1 MKELSLKDIRVEA
14 LNLIEASA
22 GTGKT
27 WTIAALYIRLLLEKN
42 LSPEDIL
49 VVTYTR
55 AATAELKDRIRRR
68 IISSLKLF
76 TGDHTPEDDL
86 EEMLLENS
94 PDRSQAVKI
103 LTRALFSF
111 DDASIFTI
119 HGFCQRALTE
129 NAFESASL
137 FDTEM
142 ITDQSALIQN
152 IADDFWR
159 SGILADSESFVSQLV
174 SARQTPSTLLKPFAG
189 HFQNRSLQIIPATD
203 DPDFNVLTSR
213 RDNLFQKA
221 LLLWRSS
228 REEIVALLKE
238 PGLNQQ
244 SYKPLQVDN
253 AVDLMED
260 WFLSNRPSPGCE
272 KIILFSTLNLEKK
285 TTKGGTPP
293 KHAFFDL
300 VQELLKQCD
309 DTDLAFKQKI
319 MHRQAAFH
327 AWLQDELPRRK
338 AGQNVRCYDDL
349 LLDLVQ
355 ALSGPSGIKLAA
367 NLRQRFKAALI
378 DEFQDTD
385 TLQWQIFRRMR
396 GNDSSY
402 PLFLIGD
409 PKQAIYSFRGADIY
423 AYLAAAET
431 VQQGLRW
438 TLKNNRRSVRLL
450 VEAVNTLFGDC
461 PDPFLS
467 NGIQF
472 QEVDH
477 KRPAEDQLLVKGIP
491 DQKPLQLM
499 VYPNPEGKPPAS
511 GSVRQPIAAAVAAEI
526 SHLLA
531 GEHLIREAGQER
543 KLTPADLAVLVK
555 THAQAEQIQQALL
568 ALQIPSVQHGNST
581 IFETAEAL
589 DLLRILK
596 AVAWPSNE
604 SLLKE
609 ALLGGLLGINANSLA
624 DMIAS
629 DDTRWEDWLICFFD
643 LSKLY
648 QSHGVV
654 AMTTHLLEECKVRSR
669 LLCLPDGERRLTN
682 LMHCVEL
689 IHQAALENCSGI
701 EGSIVWLERRLNR
714 RQEDETALL
723 RLETDA
729 DAVRIVTIHTS
740 KGLQYP
746 ITFLPFAWDVPAK
759 SPDRALFHQKD
770 GHLVL
775 DLGSQDLDEHLEQT
789 RAEQDA
795 EAIRLLYVALTR
807 AEYRCYVVWGNIGQA
822 AASPLRRFLHPALS
836 KPFKEF
842 GFNDIL
848 DDLSALKLKVPAIQV
863 TEIASE
869 EQPAAYRP
877 EQDSTIILENRTFK
891 KIIPN
896 DWRVSSFSAIASG
909 KERYLQPH
917 DYDADSAGSL
927 VSDRSGAAEG
937 FSIFDFPRG
946 AAAGTCLHELFE
958 IINFA
963 DTNAVSIDHLIQP
976 CLQRNGYDRQWVPAV
991 QQMMTSVMN
1000 AQLIPAEP
1008 GFSLNSLKPGSWK
1021 CEMEF
1026 FLPLKRLSNVSLRE
1040 LFAGLI
1046 SPDVHGDFEDIL
1058 GKLQLQETRGLLH
1071 GFMDMIFEHAGRY
1084 YIIDWKS
1091 NHLGYQYH
1099 AYHQN
1104 ALQQSM
1110 AEHAYILQHHLYTL
1124 ALDRFLRVSLPGYHY
1139 ESHFGGAIYVFLRG
1153 VGSGN
1158 PDLGIYRDRPSIEFI
1173 RRSDKILLK

>member
-1 MKELSLKDIRVEA
+1 MKELSLKDIQVEA

-68 IISSLKLF
+68 IVSSLKLF
-76 TGDHTPEDDL
+76 TDDHAPEDDL
-86 EEMLLENS
+86 EEMLLAYT
-94 PDRSQAVKI
+94 DHSQAVNI

-152 IADDFWR
+152 IADDYWR
-159 SGILADSESFVSQLV
+159 SKILTDSENFVSRLV
-174 SARQTPSTLLKPFAG
+174 SDRKTPAILLKPING
-189 HFQNRSLQIIPATD
+189 HFQNRSLQIIPVTL
-203 DPDFNVLTSR
+203 DPDFCALTFR
-213 RDNLFQKA
+213 RNDLFRKA
-221 LLLWRSS
+221 MLLWRSS
-228 REEIVALLKE
+228 QEEIVALLKQ

-244 SYKPLQVDN
+244 SYKPVQIEN
-253 AVDLMED
+253 AVELLEE
-260 WFLSNRPSPGCE
+260 WFSGNRPYPGCE
-272 KIILFSTLNLEKK
+272 KAILFSSLHLEKK

-293 KHAFFDL
+293 VHAFFDL
-300 VQELLKQCD
+300 IQELLQQCEE
-309 DTDLAFKQKI
+309 TDLAFEQKI
-319 MHRQAAFH
+319 IHHQTAFH
-327 AWLQDELPRRK
+327 AWLQEELPRRK
-338 AGQNVRCYDDL
+338 TGRNVRCYDDL
-349 LLDLVQ
+349 LLDLEQ
-355 ALSGPSGIKLAA
+355 ALSGSSGGTLAA

-385 TLQWQIFRRMR
+385 PLQWQIFCRMQ
-396 GNDSSY
+396 GNHSNY

-409 PKQAIYSFRGADIY
+409 PKQAIYSFRGADIH

-438 TLKNNRRSVRLL
+438 TLKDNRRSVHLL
-450 VEAVNTLFGDC
+450 VKGVNTLFGNC
-461 PDPFLS
+461 PEPFLS
-467 NGIQF
+467 NGIRF

-477 KRPAEDQLLVKGIP
+477 KRPTEDQLLVNGLP

-499 VYPNPEGKPPAS
+499 IYPNQEGKPPGS
-511 GSVRQPIAAAVAAEI
+511 GAVRQPIAAAVATEI
-526 SHLLA
+526 AKLLV
-531 GEHLIREAGQER
+531 GEHLIRAAGQER
-543 KLTPADLAVLVK
+543 KVSPADLAVLVK
-555 THAQAEQIQQALL
+555 THAQAELIQQALL
-568 ALQIPSVQHGNST
+568 ALEIPSVQHGNTT
-581 IFETAEAL
+581 IFETPEAL

-604 SLLKE
+604 ALVKE
-609 ALLGGLLGINANSLA
+609 ALLGGLLGINANSLVA
-624 DMIAS
+624 MTAGDGAG
-629 DDTRWEDWLICFFD
+629 WEDWLLCFFD

-648 QSHGVV
+648 QRHGIV
-654 AMTTHLLEECKVRSR
+654 AMTTHLLEECEVRSR

-714 RQEDETALL
+714 RQDDETALL

-746 ITFLPFAWDVPAK
+746 ITFLPFVWDVPAK
-759 SPDRALFHQKD
+759 APDRALFHQQD

-775 DLGSQDLDEHLEQT
+775 DLGSQDIDEHLALT

-822 AASPLRRFLHPALS
+822 ASSPLRRFLHPRLP

-842 GFNDIL
+842 GLNDIL
-848 DDLSALKLKVPAIQV
+848 TDLTGLRVKEPAIQV
-863 TEIASE
+863 TGMVLG
-869 EQPAAYRP
+869 EQTGGYRP
-877 EQDSTIILENRTFK
+877 ERDSSIILENRIFK
-891 KIIPN
+891 KTIPV

-909 KERYLQPH
+909 KERHQQPH
-917 DYDADSAGSL
+917 DYDAETAADLSG
-927 VSDRSGAAEG
+927 DRSGAEE

-958 IINFA
+958 AIDFA
-963 DTNAVSIDHLIQP
+963 DSAASVDHLVQP
-976 CLQRNGYDRQWVPAV
+976 CLQRNGYDQQWAPAV
-991 QQMMTSVMN
+991 QQMVNNVLN
-1000 AQLIPAEP
+1000 AQLIPADSS
-1008 GFSLNSLKPGSWK
+1008 FSLKNLKAGAWK

-1026 FLPLKRLSNVSLRE
+1026 FLPLRRLSSSSLRE

-1046 SPDVHGDFEDIL
+1046 NPDLHGDFEEIL

-1091 NHLGYQYH
+1091 NHLGYKYQ
-1099 AYHQN
+1099 AYHQD
-1104 ALQQSM
+1104 ALRQSM

-1124 ALDRFLRVSLPGYHY
+1124 ALNRFLRLSLPGYQY

-1153 VGSGN
+1153 VCSGDL
-1158 PDLGIYRDRPSIEFI
+1158 DLGIYRDRPSSEFI
-1173 RRSDKILLK
+1173 SRSDKLLLN